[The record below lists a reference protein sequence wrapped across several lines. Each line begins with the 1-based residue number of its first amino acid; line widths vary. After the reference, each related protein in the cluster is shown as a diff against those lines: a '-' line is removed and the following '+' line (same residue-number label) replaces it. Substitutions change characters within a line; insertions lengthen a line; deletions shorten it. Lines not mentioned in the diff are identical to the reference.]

1 MMINDLKSFLVADP
15 ARTNKYV
22 IYDVMPRLG
31 PELGVALQMITFSVL
46 NSYQGP
52 ALKEGY
58 KPSRADFLIDVENK
72 TSWFG

>member
-1 MMINDLKSFLVADP
+1 MINDLKSFLVADP

-22 IYDVMPRLG
+22 IYDVMPRLD

-52 ALKEGY
+52 AFKEGY
-58 KPSRADFLIDVENK
+58 KPSREDFLINVENN
-72 TSWFG
+72 TSWLR

>member
-22 IYDVMPRLG
+22 IYDVMPRLD
-31 PELGVALQMITFSVL
+31 PELGEALQMITFSVL

-58 KPSRADFLIDVENK
+58 KPSREDFLSDVKNK
-72 TSWFG
+72 SYWLR